1 MKTSNS
7 NSGNYFPENKEDN
20 EVLDPARLI
29 ELFRKIEKKQ
39 TVTKRIV
46 AICNLVLFII
56 YVAIAS
62 NQTGKIAAG
71 YHLCGLGFV
80 AGAVY
85 LYLRYRPLP
94 SSAYALPIMDY
105 LRKTEKRLRYFT
117 RVDYLILIP
126 ILVTIGIGGGLIL
139 TDRLLHYTDRQGL
152 ITIIWTVFFI
162 GLCVFGYFAGRKNW
176 RRDNGSIHEAIKQT
190 LVKMNGDG
198 SL

>member
-62 NQTGKIAAG
+62 NQTGKLLQGTISADSDS
-71 YHLCGLGFV
+71 
-80 AGAVY
+80 
-85 LYLRYRPLP
+85 LP
-94 SSAYALPIMDY
+94 E
-105 LRKTEKRLRYFT
+105 R
-117 RVDYLILIP
+117 
-126 ILVTIGIGGGLIL
+126 
-139 TDRLLHYTDRQGL
+139 
-152 ITIIWTVFFI
+152 FI
-162 GLCVFGYFAGRKNW
+162 Y
-176 RRDNGSIHEAIKQT
+176 I
-190 LVKMNGDG
+190 
-198 SL
+198 